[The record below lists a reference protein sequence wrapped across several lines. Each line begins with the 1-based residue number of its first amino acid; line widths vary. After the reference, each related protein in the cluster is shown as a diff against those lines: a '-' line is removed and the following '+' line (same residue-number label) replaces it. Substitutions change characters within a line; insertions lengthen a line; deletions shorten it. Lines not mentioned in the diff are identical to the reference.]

1 MQSVVQCCGCK
12 AGVEGEERRGRKRV
26 EKRRSGHGNSSS
38 GEEEGDQAPEVKK
51 MAPAQS
57 GRGFSNNGNKGLTG
71 DGAWVAST
79 DTGSSPTGV
88 QEIGYR

>member
-1 MQSVVQCCGCK
+1 MLRVQSGS
-12 AGVEGEERRGRKRV
+12 GGRGEERE
-26 EKRRSGHGNSSS
+26 EKSREEKVGSRQQQQW
-38 GEEEGDQAPEVKK
+38 EEEGDQTPEVKK